1 MNTKKVKK
9 VEIVDIN
16 DTESDHILLIDMDNI
31 SSFWLDVWK
40 NDVLIKNGRDVSA
53 LKKFNKQNFI
63 SAWVG
68 IFIKIVIR
76 I

>member
-1 MNTKKVKK
+1 MNTKKVKN

-53 LKKFNKQNFI
+53 LKNSTNKI
-63 SAWVG
+63 LSVHG
-68 IFIKIVIR
+68 
-76 I
+76 